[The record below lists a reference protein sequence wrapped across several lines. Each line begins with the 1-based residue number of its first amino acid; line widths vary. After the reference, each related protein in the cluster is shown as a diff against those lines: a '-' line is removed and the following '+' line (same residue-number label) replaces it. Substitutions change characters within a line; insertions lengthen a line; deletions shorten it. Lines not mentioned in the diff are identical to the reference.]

1 MNKMSND
8 YISSE
13 NQDVIYEINS
23 VLPKLER
30 LQGEYEVDAEKK
42 KQEDEP
48 WKKRFDKA
56 SGEFY
61 HRSKAMLDIKPFF
74 DEDNTK
80 NHAML
85 GGGIWL
91 LLCIMAPPPPDQF
104 FTMLFGN
111 VLLALFIWF
120 ILIWVIIKP
129 INKVLNIK
137 IKRRIEQN
145 KIELEEIKKREYP
158 ILFEKKPSYVYM
170 DVQLKNTQQAFKPL
184 KEQHPKLEFLLYGAH
199 GFSDTIEGLQYVR
212 NLLENGIAQT
222 LDYATDMLFERNAA
236 KRKIRE
242 AEINRNY
249 EAARVYQEE
258 QRRKEEAAYQRSRE
272 EYARREAEETAWLK
286 EQEQKRQQAF
296 ENEIRTGIENSARH
310 AREWGKDRQTV
321 KMYDDQLGR
330 SYHER
335 LDEDRKYEYGEK
347 DKASDIGGDI

>member
-1 MNKMSND
+1 MNNRTND
-8 YISSE
+8 FISLE
-13 NQDVIYEINS
+13 NQEIINEINS

-30 LQGEYEVDAEKK
+30 LQWEYEVDAEKK

-91 LLCIMAPPPPDQF
+91 LLCIMVPQPPDQF

-111 VLLALFIWF
+111 LLLALFIWF

-145 KIELEEIKKREYP
+145 KKELEEIKKREYP

-199 GFSDTIEGLQYVR
+199 GFSDTIEGLHYVR
-212 NLLENGIAQT
+212 YLLESEIAQT
-222 LDYATDMLFERNAA
+222 LDYATDMLFERNDA
-236 KRKIRE
+236 KCKLRE

-249 EAARVYQEE
+249 EAVRVYQEAL
-258 QRRKEEAAYQRSRE
+258 RREEEAEYQRKRE
-272 EYARREAEETAWLK
+272 ENARRDAEVTASLK
-286 EQEQKRQQAF
+286 EQEQKRQKAF
-296 ENEIRTGIENSARH
+296 EDEQRRNNEHSAYD
-310 AREWGKDRQTV
+310 ARRWGKDRETV
-321 KMYDDQLGR
+321 RMYDDMLGR

-335 LDEDRKYEYGEK
+335 LDEDRKYGYGEK
-347 DKASDIGGDI
+347 DDASDIGGDI

>member
-1 MNKMSND
+1 
-8 YISSE
+8 
-13 NQDVIYEINS
+13 
-23 VLPKLER
+23 
-30 LQGEYEVDAEKK
+30 
-42 KQEDEP
+42 
-48 WKKRFDKA
+48 
-56 SGEFY
+56 
-61 HRSKAMLDIKPFF
+61 
-74 DEDNTK
+74 
-80 NHAML
+80 
-85 GGGIWL
+85 
-91 LLCIMAPPPPDQF
+91 
-104 FTMLFGN
+104 
-111 VLLALFIWF
+111 
-120 ILIWVIIKP
+120 
-129 INKVLNIK
+129 
-137 IKRRIEQN
+137 KRRIEQN

-170 DVQLKNTQQAFKPL
+170 DVQLKSTQQAFKPL